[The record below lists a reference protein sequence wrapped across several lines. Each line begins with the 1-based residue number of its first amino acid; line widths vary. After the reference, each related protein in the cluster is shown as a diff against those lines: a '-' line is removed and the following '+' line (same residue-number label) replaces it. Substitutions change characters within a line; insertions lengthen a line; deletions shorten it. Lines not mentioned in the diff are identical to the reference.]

1 MVEVEDDATGRGGP
15 CAMEA
20 DDDTRDQI
28 DREREGERGREGRR
42 GEGSHGGSRGGW
54 GSCGRRGWR
63 GRPKINVA
71 QKSVHVLFFLVVEDL
86 IYIQ

>member
-1 MVEVEDDATGRGGP
+1 VVEVEDDATGRGGP

-42 GEGSHGGSRGGW
+42 GEGSHGGSHGGW
-54 GSCGRRGWR
+54 REVAIAGGEEVD
-63 GRPKINVA
+63 PKQMSY
-71 QKSVHVLFFLVVEDL
+71 QKIFTLCSF
-86 IYIQ
+86 